1 MNWKFL
7 LAGVVYVVAFAILM
21 LHCQQAEFQDII
33 IHFGLA
39 FVPYLYLVF
48 SKEKFSFYGL
58 LSLGILLRLIAVYVF
73 PNLSDD
79 IYRFFWDGNLWA
91 DGIHPFDFTPSQLMQ
106 QGVLDE
112 KYNSVFNLLNS
123 KDYYTIYPPVCQWMF
138 YMSSMIGGT
147 VKGTA
152 IVMKIFYL
160 IVDVMT
166 VFGLSKIL
174 EHVGKDRNW
183 AFVYFL
189 NPLIIT
195 ELIGNI
201 HAEALMVGGMV
212 WMAYFLIKQK
222 YWKAGIFYG
231 IAIASKILPFLI
243 GPLLLFYL
251 VKKKAWFGFFLS
263 SGLFVL
269 ISFGLMLKG
278 SDLSH
283 LMSSINL
290 YFQSFEFNASIY
302 YVSRW
307 LGYFRKGYNMIGVI
321 GPLLA
326 MISVGLIL
334 WFSFSVY
341 RKDKFDA
348 QERNKDI
355 KLLCLISL
363 LYVLY
368 LLFSTT
374 IHPWYLAVPIAF
386 AVFNPK
392 LLYPIVLWSLLVM
405 LSYSAYDTNPV
416 QEHPWILAIEYGLL
430 FLSFKFL
437 RINSEEM

>member
-1 MNWKFL
+1 M
-7 LAGVVYVVAFAILM
+7 LAIAILM

-33 IHFGLA
+33 IHFALA
-39 FVPYLYLVF
+39 FAPYLYLVF
-48 SKEKFSFYGL
+48 SKEKFSFYWL
-58 LSLGILLRLIAVYVF
+58 LSLGIILRLVAVYFF

-91 DGIHPFDFTPSQLMQ
+91 DGIHPFDFTPTQLME

-112 KYNSVFNLLNS
+112 KYRSMYGLLNS
-123 KDYYTIYPPVCQWMF
+123 QDYYTIYPPVCQLIF
-138 YMSSMIGGT
+138 YVCSLLGGT

-152 IVMKIFYL
+152 IMMKMLYV
-160 IVDVMT
+160 IVDVFT
-166 VFGLSKIL
+166 VIGLSKIL
-174 EHVGKDRNW
+174 KHLGKDRNW

-189 NPLIIT
+189 NPLIVT

-201 HAEALMVGGMV
+201 HAEVLMVGGLV
-212 WMAYFLIKQK
+212 WMAYFLLKEK
-222 YWKAGIFYG
+222 YWLAGLFYG

-251 VKKKAWFGFFLS
+251 VKKKAWFVFFLS
-263 SGLFVL
+263 SGLFVVF
-269 ISFGLMLKG
+269 SFGLMLMG

-341 RKDKFDA
+341 KK
-348 QERNKDI
+348 QESNERNEEI

-363 LYVLY
+363 LYVIY

-437 RINSEEM
+437 QINAEEI